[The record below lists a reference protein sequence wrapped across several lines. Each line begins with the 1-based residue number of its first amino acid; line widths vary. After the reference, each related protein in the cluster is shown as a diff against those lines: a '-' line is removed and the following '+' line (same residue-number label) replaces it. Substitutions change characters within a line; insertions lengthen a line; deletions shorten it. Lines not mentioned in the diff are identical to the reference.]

1 MTARPHVRRPLVV
14 LGVILTLVAAAGT
27 VRAASIWV
35 ATTASLASPP
45 TSMTSIEDALTQ
57 EQARSADLQ
66 QQLDALRSSSGDLS
80 AALVAAN
87 QQVTTDQATADSLR
101 SSLKAVQDKLAKA
114 EAALRAAQAA
124 AAAAAT
130 NASKPKPTSTPPPWD
145 DDGGDD

>member
-124 AAAAAT
+124 AAAAT